1 MPHYSYIVQDYYYY
15 KKELVTLIDVV
26 DIDRQMRL
34 REEAIIHK
42 KNDVYLSTTFKEDLL
57 KLLNEKLY

>member
-1 MPHYSYIVQDYYYY
+1 MPHYSFIVQDYYYY

-42 KNDVYLSTTFKEDLL
+42 KMMYIYLRHSRRI
-57 KLLNEKLY
+57 Y